1 MTRTRERIRIGILG
15 ASGYT
20 GADLVRL
27 LAPRRDVEIALL
39 TAERQRGKSIERV
52 FPQFAGL
59 DLPDL
64 IGLDEVEWPALDL
77 DVVFCALPH
86 ATSQEVIRGLLH
98 ATRHSLLDELMMETL
113 EDMAA
118 SVPRSDLRIIDL
130 SADFR
135 LADPKTYEEWY
146 GRPHQAPDLQPRA
159 IYGLSEWNREAIRD
173 ARLVACP
180 GCYPTAV
187 LLALLPLI
195 AGQDGP
201 LIDPEHLVID
211 AKSGVSGAGRSL
223 KPEMLFAEV
232 AESLRPY
239 GVGRHRHMPEM
250 EQELSRALGRAV
262 EVSFTP
268 HLVPMNR
275 GELVT
280 CHLKLAAGATVA
292 DLRKALAVRYADE
305 PFVHVPSDD
314 HVPATRDVR
323 GSNRAVINA
332 FPDRRAGHAIV
343 IAAIDN
349 LVKGSSGQA
358 IQNMNLMLGL
368 PENQGLEACPI
379 FP

>member
-1 MTRTRERIRIGILG
+1 MERGRIRVGILG

-20 GADLVRL
+20 GGELVRL
-27 LAPRRDVEIALL
+27 LAPRADIEIALL
-39 TAERQRGKSIERV
+39 TAERHRGHPLGEV
-52 FPQFAGL
+52 FPQFSGF

-98 ATRHSLLDELMMETL
+98 ATRHSLLDELMVAAL

-118 SVPRSDLRIIDL
+118 EVARSDMRIIDL

-135 LADPKTYEEWY
+135 LVDPAVYEEWY
-146 GRPHQAPDLQPRA
+146 GRPHQAPELQPRA
-159 IYGLSEWNREAIRD
+159 VYGLSEWNREAIRG

-187 LLALLPLI
+187 LLALLPLVS
-195 AGQDGP
+195 GDGGP
-201 LIDPEHLVID
+201 LVDPEHLVID
-211 AKSGVSGAGRSL
+211 AKSGVSGAGRSP
-223 KPEMLFAEV
+223 KVATLFSEV
-232 AESLRPY
+232 AESLAPY

-250 EQELSRALGRAV
+250 EQELARAIGRSV
-262 EVSFTP
+262 QVSFTP

-280 CHLKLAAGATVA
+280 CHLKLAPGATAA
-292 DLRKALAVRYADE
+292 DLKQVLAARYRDE
-305 PFVHVPSDD
+305 PFVHVPADD
-314 HVPATRDVR
+314 HVPATRDAR

-332 FPDRRAGHAIV
+332 FADRRDGHAIV

-368 PENQGLEACPI
+368 PETEGLEACPI